1 MALLTAHHHTGRH
14 RAEPDNTLERA
25 SVSWNAPEP
34 GLWVGN
40 RSGEYAG
47 MVEFT
52 NGSYLASG
60 EVGDELGR
68 FGSLDDAFASV
79 ASGNRKHRLP
89 DGMLSNVAI
98 ISAVVAI
105 SIAGMSLTMIAA

>member
-1 MALLTAHHHTGRH
+1 MALLTAHRETGRH
-14 RAEPDNTLERA
+14 RAEPGTTVERVA
-25 SVSWNAPEP
+25 VSWNAPEE

-52 NGSYLASG
+52 SGAYLASG
-60 EVGDELGR
+60 DVGEELGR

-79 ASGNRKHRLP
+79 ASGSPKHRLP

-98 ISAVVAI
+98 ISAVIAV
-105 SIAGMSLTMIAA
+105 SIAGMSLSMIAA